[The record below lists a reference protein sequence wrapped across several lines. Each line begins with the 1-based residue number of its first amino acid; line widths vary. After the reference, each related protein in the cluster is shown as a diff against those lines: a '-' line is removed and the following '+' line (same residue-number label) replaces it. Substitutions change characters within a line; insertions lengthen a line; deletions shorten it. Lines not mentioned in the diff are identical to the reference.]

1 MAPEEISTL
10 EAVAIY
16 GISKVELYT
25 GDGGEEYHRPVFCKM
40 IVVSPV
46 AEQNRSSSRY
56 NRVLRLYKTPAGNP
70 ELAEAQQP
78 IEQGQRVAINPD
90 NKKVLKLKIDDYE
103 FHIHAKETS
112 LTVSRKTFASKDP
125 IQLEKE
131 VNQYLSGCLS
141 KVS

>member
-1 MAPEEISTL
+1 MAPDEISTL

-16 GISKVELYT
+16 GISKVELFT
-25 GDGGEEYHRPVFCKM
+25 ADDGEEYHRPVFCKM
-40 IVVSPV
+40 VVVSPV

-56 NRVLRLYKTPAGNP
+56 NRVLRLYKTSSADP
-70 ELAEAQQP
+70 EFAEAQQP
-78 IEQGQRVAINPD
+78 IELGQRVAINPD
-90 NKKVLKLKIDDYE
+90 NEKVLKLRIDDYE

-131 VNQYLSGCLS
+131 VNQYLSACW
-141 KVS
+141 KNV